1 MSCREVHFHKVDN
14 CLIIYSQHTVP
25 GVYRIRMY
33 NLKTPS
39 LKMSLV
45 FVARHC
51 CRHRISISHHQVHTH
66 CYENSTVESDSRMRN
81 EDVNHVGYA
90 CNSVCCPKTAF
101 YKCGADVRMCKN
113 INVRAPPM

>member
-66 CYENSTVESDSRMRN
+66 CYENSTVEQRYTYRVLQTIQMKLILLCVWAERAILGS
-81 EDVNHVGYA
+81 A
-90 CNSVCCPKTAF
+90 KTALKF
-101 YKCGADVRMCKN
+101 KYE
-113 INVRAPPM
+113 I